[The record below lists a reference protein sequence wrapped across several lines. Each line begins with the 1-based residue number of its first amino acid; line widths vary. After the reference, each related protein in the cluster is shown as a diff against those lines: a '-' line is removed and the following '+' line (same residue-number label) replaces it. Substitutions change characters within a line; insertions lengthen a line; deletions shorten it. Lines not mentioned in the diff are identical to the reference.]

1 MDYPSTPGLLPFK
14 DKDSQRPSTITM
26 QAVAPNQ
33 EAVDK
38 LAAALKSEE
47 LGKLASPM
55 QLFVGPTG
63 ESPAELTVRLNWK
76 PLGRFRPGLEAAGG
90 LLRSLQCTELR
101 FWYESGPRVEE

>member
-1 MDYPSTPGLLPFK
+1 
-14 DKDSQRPSTITM
+14 M

-33 EAVDK
+33 EAVEK
-38 LAAALKSEE
+38 LAAALKSAE
-47 LGKLASPM
+47 LGKLASSM